1 MQRAKLFMNGS
12 SQAVRLPK
20 AFRFEGEYV
29 YIRRQGDEVILSA
42 QPFTWDEF
50 FAQPSA
56 FGEDFL
62 ADREDNIPQVREL
75 L

>member
-1 MQRAKLFMNGS
+1 MNGS

-29 YIRRQGDEVILSA
+29 YIRRQGNEVILSA
-42 QPFTWDEF
+42 RPFTWDEF

-62 ADREDNIPQVREL
+62 ADREDDIPQVREL

>member
-1 MQRAKLFMNGS
+1 MKTAKIFMNGR

-20 AFRFEGEYV
+20 ECRFDC
-29 YIRRQGDEVILSA
+29 DEVFVEKKGDQVVLRAKRPS
-42 QPFTWDEF
+42 WDEF

-62 ADREDNIPQVREL
+62 TERDDALPQERDFS
-75 L
+75 

>member
-1 MQRAKLFMNGS
+1 MNGS

-62 ADREDNIPQVREL
+62 ADREDDIPQVREL

>member
-62 ADREDNIPQVREL
+62 ADREDDIPQVREL